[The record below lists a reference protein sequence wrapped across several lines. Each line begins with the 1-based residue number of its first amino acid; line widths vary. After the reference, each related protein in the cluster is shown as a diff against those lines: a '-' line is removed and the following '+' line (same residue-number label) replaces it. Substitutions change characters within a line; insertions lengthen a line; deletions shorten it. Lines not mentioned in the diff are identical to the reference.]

1 MTERE
6 FPLYLAPVLFLL
18 MLVDTHLTAF
28 LSNLSNFHYIWN
40 VHLVL
45 IVFLWA
51 AYSLPKMPTIA
62 LSFVLG
68 LLYDCYYLGIIGIY
82 TVCLTVMV
90 WLLYVFHGVIYQNLY
105 TMFFA
110 LVIFV
115 TGYEVILLVT
125 QILFKLSTTTSVF
138 FISRYLAPTLL
149 VNIIL
154 FAITLI
160 PLKRLFK

>member
-1 MTERE
+1 
-6 FPLYLAPVLFLL
+6 
-18 MLVDTHLTAF
+18 
-28 LSNLSNFHYIWN
+28 
-40 VHLVL
+40 
-45 IVFLWA
+45 
-51 AYSLPKMPTIA
+51 MPTIA

-68 LLYDCYYLGIIGIY
+68 LFYDCYYLGIIGIY

-125 QILFKLSTTTSVF
+125 QILFKLSATTSVF